1 MRFDP
6 DRLNKSKLRKN
17 GKRRENGACGKG
29 GKIGGES
36 VKVGG
41 IGALTLF
48 MSNLP
53 MLFPVSAVS
62 VVSYSTPDPVG
73 NGVCGTL
80 GRVGRAGGNWNPN
93 RTYGYFAQ
101 PLPNLCPLFLI
112 SPVSVVSYPTPN
124 PVGCWEWDVGRSGE
138 EWEEREEIGTLT
150 LFMATFPNLFH
161 ISAHFSRCSRIR

>member
-73 NGVCGTL
+73 FWERGAIRTGGGL
-80 GRVGRAGGNWNPN
+80 G
-93 RTYGYFAQ
+93 
-101 PLPNLCPLFLI
+101 
-112 SPVSVVSYPTPN
+112 
-124 PVGCWEWDVGRSGE
+124 
-138 EWEEREEIGTLT
+138 
-150 LFMATFPNLFH
+150 
-161 ISAHFSRCSRIR
+161 